1 MRRSSL
7 FLYCLAG
14 MILASGEA
22 FAQFTTRNAPP
33 QQSSA
38 GTAQTPRFTRTTSNT
53 AANSAPKPASSAPVS
68 FTRSSSANS
77 ARQAAPAN
85 TARSVNGGRTQ
96 AAPNVKASPKSAA
109 RTNAN
114 RPSAMTDDDMP
125 DFSAVDSA
133 AKDARNMSPA
143 QKIILLEEYATRKQ
157 KEREA
162 MKLAEERR
170 KAAIAKKIAEETP
183 SPGMMFD
190 ENGVERPV
198 PKGELWVYVT
208 DFTSN
213 GSQCS
218 LTLRLQNRTNV
229 KLENLRL
236 MFYWPSDSTYWNLSD
251 VAPNAIVSKERTFF
265 SDNCPSLR
273 VKPRL
278 ETQKCVLG
286 PAKAEACANFVVL
299 K

>member
-7 FLYCLAG
+7 FLSCLIGAV
-14 MILASGEA
+14 LSSGA
-22 FAQFTTRNAPP
+22 AQAQFTTRAPAAP
-33 QQSSA
+33 SA
-38 GTAQTPRFTRTTSNT
+38 PTPASAASPAVPKFTRTTSN
-53 AANSAPKPASSAPVS
+53 A
-68 FTRSSSANS
+68 SANS
-77 ARQAAPAN
+77 AAKTPAAAPASYTRPSSFAAPAAAG
-85 TARSVNGGRTQ
+85 TARQTVKTP
-96 AAPNVKASPKSAA
+96 APAA
-109 RTNAN
+109 RAKAPAKQAN
-114 RPSAMTDDDMP
+114 RPSAMPDDDLP
-125 DFSAVDSA
+125 DFSAVDA
-133 AKDARNMSPA
+133 AVQDARNMSPA

-162 MKLAEERR
+162 VKLAAERR

-183 SPGMMFD
+183 APGMMFD
-190 ENGVERPV
+190 ENGVERPI

-208 DFTSN
+208 DFTSD
-213 GSQCS
+213 GGQCS

-265 SDNCPSLR
+265 SENCPSLR

-278 ETQKCVLG
+278 ETQTCVLG
-286 PAKAEACANFVVL
+286 PAKDSVCAEYVVL